1 MAESAGTEILPR
13 GASGTPRA
21 GRDLPIAIG
30 VGLGLLLVVAASLVF
45 RKEGFILVAVL
56 ACGAAL
62 WELAQAFTRRSIH
75 IPLLPLLVGTV
86 GILVSSYTSGPEALL
101 VAFMLTVGGV
111 VVWRVLDGSGP
122 AALRDAAAGT
132 FATAY
137 IPFMGGF
144 VMLMLAQPDGAG
156 RVALFVLLSVASD
169 TGGYA
174 AGVLAGRHPLAPSVS
189 PKKSWE
195 GLAGSLV
202 LAGAVGAV
210 GMMLFFDASPWVG
223 VALGVASVL
232 TSTLGD
238 LAESLLKRDLELKD
252 MGTLLPGHGGVLDR
266 LDSLLLTAP
275 LVYLVL
281 LVALR
286 GAGTPA

>member
-1 MAESAGTEILPR
+1 MAETAGTDIAA
-13 GASGTPRA
+13 GAQVGARA

-30 VGLGLLLVVAASLVF
+30 VGLGLLIVVAASLAF
-45 RKEGFILVAVL
+45 RKEGFIVVAVL
-56 ACGAAL
+56 ACGAGV
-62 WELAQAFTRRSIH
+62 WELAQAFTRRAIH
-75 IPLLPLLVGTV
+75 IPLLPLLVGMV
-86 GILVSSYTSGPEALL
+86 GILVSSYTAGSEALL

-122 AALRDAAAGT
+122 AALRDAAAAT

-137 IPFMGGF
+137 IPFMAGF
-144 VMLMLAQPDGAG
+144 VMLMLAQPDGAR

-169 TGGYA
+169 TGGYVS
-174 AGVLAGRHPLAPSVS
+174 GVLLGRHPLAPSVS

-210 GMMLFFDASPWVG
+210 GMVWAFEASPLIG

-252 MGTLLPGHGGVLDR
+252 MGSLLPGHGGVLDR

-281 LVALR
+281 LVALP
-286 GAGTPA
+286 GVTA

>member
-1 MAESAGTEILPR
+1 MADSAEIHLATR
-13 GASGTPRA
+13 GPSGAPRA

-30 VGLGLLLVVAASLVF
+30 VGLGLLLVAGGSLAF
-45 RKEGFILVAVL
+45 RKEGFIVL
-56 ACGAAL
+56 ALIACGAAL
-62 WELAQAFTRRSIH
+62 WELAHAFTRRSIH

-86 GILVSSYTSGPEALL
+86 GILVSSYTAGPEALL

-122 AALRDAAAGT
+122 AALRDAAAAT
-132 FATAY
+132 FAAAY
-137 IPFMGGF
+137 VPFMAGF
-144 VMLMLAQPDGAG
+144 VMLMLAQPDGDR
-156 RVALFVLLSVASD
+156 RVALFVLLAVASD
-169 TGGYA
+169 TGGYV
-174 AGVLAGRHPLAPSVS
+174 AGVLAGKHPLAPSVS
-189 PKKSWE
+189 PKKTWE
-195 GLAGSLV
+195 GLGGSLA

-210 GMMLFFDASPWVG
+210 GMVVAFDASPLIG
-223 VALGVASVL
+223 VALGIASVL

-275 LVYLVL
+275 LVYLLL
-281 LVALR
+281 LVALPR
-286 GAGTPA
+286 VGA